1 MVTVATSMGSAACP
15 AAVPSQA
22 LLGSLVAELM
32 PSVYVPLTSFLCSCS
47 QAPGRQELNLL
58 AGWLLSGCRSPL
70 CSTQMATK
78 A

>member
-1 MVTVATSMGSAACP
+1 MATVAALMGSAACP
-15 AAVPSQA
+15 AAVPSLA

-47 QAPGRQELNLL
+47 QAPGRQDLHLP
-58 AGWLLSGCRSPL
+58 AGRLLSGCRSPL